1 MFHPKTQYA
10 KLAFD
15 TILFYKTTGQI
26 RKIEESK
33 ITPDLKLTLGCIVS
47 IYDLKNT
54 LISYFG
60 NVYPQKPFLYK
71 EIISNALTAAENPN
85 NEEITVKKM
94 ENIKVVVDVLSL
106 PQKIDNTNDLNP
118 QKQGVYVKGKNGK
131 SAFILP
137 GTKGIKTGA
146 DQISFVK
153 NLADLIDTDNSE
165 LEIMSFKVT
174 RYD

>member
-10 KLAFD
+10 KIAFD

-26 RKIEESK
+26 RKLEENK
-33 ITPDLKLTLGCIVS
+33 ITPDLKLNLGCIVY
-47 IYDLKNT
+47 IYDLNNT

-60 NVYPQKPFLYK
+60 NVYPQKAFLYE
-71 EIISNALTAAENPN
+71 EIISNALEAIENTDKQKLS
-85 NEEITVKKM
+85 EKVMDT
-94 ENIKVVVDVLSL
+94 IKVFVDVLSL
-106 PQKIDNTNDLNP
+106 PQKADQINELKP
-118 QKQGVYVKGKNGK
+118 QKQGVFIKGPNNK
-131 SAFILP
+131 SAFVLP

-146 DQISFVK
+146 EQVDFVK
-153 NLADLIDTDNSE
+153 NLADLIDNDNSE